1 MTAREAALLTLGAVE
16 RQNAWANGYLKKT
29 LARAEVSRRD
39 AALATRLTFGVLQNK
54 LLLDYY
60 IGRFSTMK
68 VEKMEQKVRDNLR
81 LALYQLLF
89 MSKIPQSAAVN
100 EAVALTKKHCK
111 NPRAHG
117 MVNGI
122 LRSILRSLDNMP
134 PLGERDHLSYC
145 SLRYSHP
152 LWLVEAFSRILPQ
165 EELEPLLALHNREAP
180 TTVQVNTC
188 RTTASALTEVLTAE
202 GVIAAPHPWLPDCL
216 ILTETGSLE
225 QLSSFREGL
234 FYVQDPAAHLA
245 VLAAGPRPGDQVL
258 DACAAPGGKS
268 FACAVEME
276 NRGSVI
282 SCDVYPHKR
291 KLIEAGAERLGLS
304 CIQPM
309 VKDATEPTPEFF
321 EAFDLVLADVPCSG
335 LGVIRKKPE
344 IRYKDR
350 GLMDSLPALQSGIL
364 NNVSQ
369 YVKPGGALLYATCT
383 LRREENEAVV
393 GAFLAEDPRFHREGF
408 TLPGPVGP
416 VPEGF
421 ITLWPHRLETDG
433 FFIAKLRK
441 QV

>member
-29 LARAEVSRRD
+29 LARAEIPRRD
-39 AALATRLTFGVLQNK
+39 AALATRLTFGVLQNR

-100 EAVALTKKHCK
+100 EAVTLTKKHCK
-111 NPRAHG
+111 NPRAPG

-122 LRSILRSLDNMP
+122 LRSMIRSLDTMP
-134 PLGERDHLSYC
+134 PLGGRDQLAYC

-152 LWLVEAFSRILPQ
+152 LWLVEAFSRLLPQ
-165 EELEPLLALHNREAP
+165 EELEPLLAVHNGEAP
-180 TTVQVNTC
+180 TIVQVNTC
-188 RTTASALTEVLTAE
+188 RTTVSELTEALTGE
-202 GVIAAPHPWLPDCL
+202 GVGVEPHPWLPDCL
-216 ILTETGSLE
+216 ILTENGSLE
-225 QLSSFREGL
+225 QLSAFREGL

-245 VLAAGPRPGDQVL
+245 VLAAGPQPGDQVL

-268 FACAVEME
+268 FACAVEMG
-276 NRGSVI
+276 NHGRLV
-282 SCDVYPHKR
+282 SCDVYPHKK

-309 VKDATEPTPEFF
+309 VKDAAETAPEFL

-344 IRYKDR
+344 IRYKDPS
-350 GLMDSLPALQSGIL
+350 LVEDLPALQENIL
-364 NNVSQ
+364 QNVSR
-369 YVKPGGALLYATCT
+369 YVKPGGVLLYATCT

-393 GAFLAEDPRFHREGF
+393 EAFLAENPRFQLEGF
-408 TLPGPVGP
+408 NLPGPVGP
-416 VPEGF
+416 VPEGV
-421 ITLWPHRLETDG
+421 ITLWPHRLDTDG